1 MTAPTAQ
8 RRAVPAARG
17 ARVEARGFGWHHP
30 GRDTAALRGL
40 DLVVEPGERVLLLGP
55 SGAGK
60 STLLHAL
67 AGVLHDDDGQS
78 GSGELLLDGMPP
90 HQARGRAGL
99 VQQDPES
106 QVVLSRIGD
115 DTAFG
120 LENLAVPRE
129 QIWPRVRAALDD
141 VGLDLPLGHSTAA
154 LSGGQKQRLALAGA
168 VAMSPGL
175 LLLDEP
181 TANLDPAGVRQVRDA
196 VVACLDRS
204 GATLVVVE
212 HRVAVWAEVVDR
224 VLVLGHDGG
233 IAHDGSPEQVLGAAA
248 DELSRAG
255 VWVPGRVP
263 ATRAPARRSE
273 QERPERERAGLSCP
287 EQERAGPER
296 PGREGAGQSCPEQEH
311 PERERAGQERP
322 AQDGRLLSATGLC
335 VSRSQPSARQL
346 RARRRAR
353 RRGRTPDDAAVGRDL
368 PTAVEDV
375 RLSLHRGR
383 ALALTGPNGAGKS
396 TLALTLA
403 GLLAPVRGTVTAHP
417 RLDRGAGPDPL
428 DWSGRELVARIG
440 TVFQEPEH
448 QFLRATV
455 RAELEH
461 GPRLAGTPAAERQRR
476 TDELLGRL
484 RLAHLAD
491 ANPFTLSGGE
501 KRRLSVATVLATDP
515 DVLVLDE
522 PTFGQDALTW
532 AELVDLLVE
541 LLDAGTSVLAVT
553 HDEDFVRALGAEV
566 LELGTPGPRTPVSR
580 VLEARTPEQPGPE
593 QPAPEPRVPGS
604 RTAESGVLGIS
615 APKPHV
621 PGPRTSGSGVLEAR
635 TPEQPA
641 PEPHVPG
648 PRSPQDGRPGPP
660 HRPPPR
666 SRPAGEPVR

>member
-1 MTAPTAQ
+1 MTAPTTPDPV
-8 RRAVPAARG
+8 VPAGRG

-30 GRDTAALRGL
+30 GRDAAALRGL

-78 GSGELLLDGMPP
+78 ASGELLLDGMPP
-90 HQARGRAGL
+90 EQARGRAGL

-141 VGLDLPLGHSTAA
+141 VGLDLPLDHSTAA

-181 TANLDPAGVRQVRDA
+181 TANLDPAGVRRVRDA
-196 VVACLDRS
+196 VVSCLDRS

-224 VLVLGHDGG
+224 VVVLGRDGG
-233 IAHDGSPEQVLGAAA
+233 ITHDGAPGRVLGAAA
-248 DELSRAG
+248 DELSGAG

-263 ATRAPARRSE
+263 ATRAPAR
-273 QERPERERAGLSCP
+273 PA
-287 EQERAGPER
+287 AGP
-296 PGREGAGQSCPEQEH
+296 GAGSAGGPAGT
-311 PERERAGQERP
+311 RAAGSGT
-322 AQDGRLLSATGLC
+322 DGAPLLSATGLG

-353 RRGRTPDDAAVGRDL
+353 RRGRPLDDAAAGRDL
-368 PTAVEDV
+368 PTAVADV
-375 RLSLHRGR
+375 ELTLRRGR

-396 TLALTLA
+396 TLVLTLA
-403 GLLAPVRGTVTAHP
+403 GLLAPVRGTVRAHP
-417 RLDRGAGPDPL
+417 VLDRGAGPDPL
-428 DWSGRELVARIG
+428 EWSGRELVARVG

-455 RAELEH
+455 RAELEL
-461 GPRLAGTPAAERQRR
+461 GPRLAGTPVAERECR
-476 TDELLGRL
+476 TDELLRRL
-484 RLAHLAD
+484 RLSHLAD

-541 LLDAGTSVLAVT
+541 LVDAGTSVLAVT

-566 LELGTPGPRTPVSR
+566 LALGTPCERGRA
-580 VLEARTPEQPGPE
+580 ARTA
-593 QPAPEPRVPGS
+593 PAAEGAPAVPAARSAAAAG
-604 RTAESGVLGIS
+604 S
-615 APKPHV
+615 APAAPGAGAVRVV
-621 PGPRTSGSGVLEAR
+621 PAR
-635 TPEQPA
+635 
-641 PEPHVPG
+641 
-648 PRSPQDGRPGPP
+648 R
-660 HRPPPR
+660 
-666 SRPAGEPVR
+666 EPVR

>member
-1 MTAPTAQ
+1 M
-8 RRAVPAARG
+8 VPAGRG

-30 GRDTAALRGL
+30 GRDAAALRGL

-78 GSGELLLDGMPP
+78 ASGELLLDGMPP
-90 HQARGRAGL
+90 EQARGRAGL

-141 VGLDLPLGHSTAA
+141 VGLDLPLDHSTAA

-196 VVACLDRS
+196 VVSCLDRS

-224 VLVLGHDGG
+224 VVVLGRDGG
-233 IAHDGSPEQVLGAAA
+233 ITHDGAPGRVLGAAA
-248 DELSRAG
+248 DELSGAG

-263 ATRAPARRSE
+263 ATRAPAR
-273 QERPERERAGLSCP
+273 PA
-287 EQERAGPER
+287 AGP
-296 PGREGAGQSCPEQEH
+296 GAGSAGGPAGT
-311 PERERAGQERP
+311 RAAGSGT
-322 AQDGRLLSATGLC
+322 DGAPLLSATGLG

-353 RRGRTPDDAAVGRDL
+353 RRGRPLDDAAAGRDL
-368 PTAVEDV
+368 PTAVADV
-375 RLSLHRGR
+375 ELTLRRGR
-383 ALALTGPNGAGKS
+383 ALALTWPNGAGKS

-403 GLLAPVRGTVTAHP
+403 GLLAPVRGTVRAHP
-417 RLDRGAGPDPL
+417 VLDRGAGPDPL
-428 DWSGRELVARIG
+428 EWSGRELVARVG

-455 RAELEH
+455 RAELEL
-461 GPRLAGTPAAERQRR
+461 GPRLAGTPVAERERR
-476 TDELLGRL
+476 TDELLRRL
-484 RLAHLAD
+484 RLSHLAD

-515 DVLVLDE
+515 DLLVLDE

-541 LLDAGTSVLAVT
+541 LVDAGTSVLAVT

-566 LELGTPGPRTPVSR
+566 LALGTPSERGRA
-580 VLEARTPEQPGPE
+580 ARTAPAAEGAPAVPAVRSAAAAGSATAAPAAPGAGAVRVV
-593 QPAPEPRVPGS
+593 PAR
-604 RTAESGVLGIS
+604 R
-615 APKPHV
+615 
-621 PGPRTSGSGVLEAR
+621 
-635 TPEQPA
+635 
-641 PEPHVPG
+641 
-648 PRSPQDGRPGPP
+648 
-660 HRPPPR
+660 
-666 SRPAGEPVR
+666 EPVR

>member
-1 MTAPTAQ
+1 MTAPTV
-8 RRAVPAARG
+8 RRPAVPAAHG

-30 GRDTAALRGL
+30 GRETAALRGL

-78 GSGELLLDGMPP
+78 GSGELLLDGTPP
-90 HQARGRAGL
+90 EQARGRAGL

-129 QIWPRVRAALDD
+129 QIWPRVRAALDA
-141 VGLDLPLGHSTAA
+141 VGLDLPLDHSTAA

-168 VAMSPGL
+168 VAMAPGL

-181 TANLDPAGVRQVRDA
+181 TANLDPGGVGQIRDA
-196 VVACLDRS
+196 VVSCLDRS

-224 VLVLGHDGG
+224 VVVLGRDGG
-233 IAHDGSPEQVLGAAA
+233 ITHDGAPGQVLGAAA

-263 ATRAPARRSE
+263 VTRAPARPAAGSAGS
-273 QERPERERAGLSCP
+273 PAAGSAGSPAPGRAGSP
-287 EQERAGPER
+287 APVGGP
-296 PGREGAGQSCPEQEH
+296 GA
-311 PERERAGQERP
+311 
-322 AQDGRLLSATGLC
+322 DGEPLLSATGLG

-353 RRGRTPDDAAVGRDL
+353 SRGRPADDAATGRDL
-368 PTAVEDV
+368 PTAVAGVDLAL
-375 RLSLHRGR
+375 RRGR
-383 ALALTGPNGAGKS
+383 VLALTGANGAGKS

-403 GLLAPVRGTVTAHP
+403 GLLAPVRGTVRAHP
-417 RLDRGAGPDPL
+417 SLDRGAGPDPL
-428 DWSGRELVARIG
+428 EWRGRELVARVG

-455 RAELEH
+455 RAELEL
-461 GPRLAGTPAAERQRR
+461 GPRLAGTPEAERELR
-476 TDELLGRL
+476 TDELLRRL
-484 RLAHLAD
+484 RLSHLAD

-541 LLDAGTSVLAVT
+541 LVDAGTSVLAVT

-566 LELGTPGPRTPVSR
+566 LALGTLPERDRATRAAPAAQESLAAPAESAAPVAPAAPATPVAPAVPAASA
-580 VLEARTPEQPGPE
+580 VPVAPAARATPVD
-593 QPAPEPRVPGS
+593 PAVP
-604 RTAESGVLGIS
+604 AAS
-615 APKPHV
+615 AV
-621 PGPRTSGSGVLEAR
+621 PVA
-635 TPEQPA
+635 
-641 PEPHVPG
+641 
-648 PRSPQDGRPGPP
+648 
-660 HRPPPR
+660 
-666 SRPAGEPVR
+666 PAGTAAPVAPPVPARREPVR